1 MNRTHPKAGAA
12 ALAVRRIVSK
22 HGKARKNLLVILH
35 DLQRNREDNS
45 LWREDLE
52 ELARITGISISSIV
66 GTATFYS
73 MFSLKPR
80 GRHIIRLCESPP
92 CYIMGEENIREAIH
106 DALGID
112 FGETTRDGAFT
123 LEPTS
128 CLGSCGVAPV
138 MMVDDE
144 IYGNLTREKAVR
156 VLEGIRAAES
166 RNAAAGA

>member
-1 MNRTHPKAGAA
+1 MTVDQIVRKHG
-12 ALAVRRIVSK
+12 AVRE
-22 HGKARKNLLVILH
+22 NLLVILH
-35 DLQRNREDNS
+35 DLQNSREDNS

-52 ELARITGISISSIV
+52 ELARILGLAVADIV
-66 GTATFYS
+66 GTASFYS

-106 DALGID
+106 ELLGID

-144 IYGNLTREKAVR
+144 IYGNLTREKVGSILASV
-156 VLEGIRAAES
+156 RAADQ
-166 RNAAAGA
+166 RHAASA